1 MISAYPELHYEHAST
16 IYELLKRNEGGL
28 TGYRSDEAAVEWA
41 KRHLLPLKEV
51 KPLRA
56 PLGVAHA
63 VPCNGTKNPNHTE

>member
-1 MISAYPELHYEHAST
+1 MISVYPELHYEYAT
-16 IYELLKRNEGGL
+16 KIYELLKRNEGG
-28 TGYRSDEAAVEWA
+28 YRSEEAAVEWA

-63 VPCNGTKNPNHTE
+63 VPRNGTKNPNHTE